1 MMLDCD
7 LKFVNKEITPL
18 VPNLF
23 SQGSSDLEVT
33 SSYIHSSVT
42 SIVAIVN
49 PRINVLAELKISEAK
64 SSAIQNNFI
73 TLPLESVA
81 MIVCYFSS
89 TYQSSNSRE

>member
-1 MMLDCD
+1 MMLDRD

-23 SQGSSDLEVT
+23 SQGSSYLEVT

-49 PRINVLAELKISEAK
+49 P
-64 SSAIQNNFI
+64 
-73 TLPLESVA
+73 
-81 MIVCYFSS
+81 
-89 TYQSSNSRE
+89 